1 MQENY
6 IECAFKVHPL
16 QPASDILIAQLA
28 ELDFESFIET
38 HEGVLAYIGKQHW
51 NEDRIKELQ
60 IFTQPHIEIEYGV
73 REIKQE
79 NWNAQWEQSFEPIR
93 IDENCVIRAPFHA
106 RPEVTYDIVIEPKM
120 SFGTGHHE
128 TTHLMLRHILNAGFK
143 GKSVLDMGCG
153 TGVLAIL
160 ASMKGASR
168 VDAIDNDPW
177 SYVNAIENVQRNL
190 QDNIEV
196 HEGDAG
202 WLEEQKYDYILAN
215 INRNVLLTDLPLYV
229 RHLNPNGVLM
239 LSGFLTADLPLISE
253 KCREEGLDFLK
264 KSEKKDWAAAVYQ
277 YSKK

>member
-16 QPASDILIAQLA
+16 QPASDILIARLA
-28 ELDFESFIET
+28 ELNFESFIET

-51 NEDRIKELQ
+51 NEDRVKDLQ
-60 IFTQPHIEIEYGV
+60 IFTQPDTKIEYAV

-79 NWNAQWEQSFEPIR
+79 NWNAKWEQSFEPIQ
-93 IDENCVIRAPFHA
+93 IDESCVIRAPFHP

-128 TTHLMLRHILNAGFK
+128 TTHLMLRHMLNAGFK

-160 ASMKGASR
+160 AAMKGAMR

-177 SYVNAIENVQRNL
+177 SYVNAIENVQRNR

-196 HEGDAG
+196 HQGDAG
-202 WLEEQKYDYILAN
+202 LLEGQNYDYILAN

-239 LSGFLTADLPLISE
+239 LSGFLTMDLPVISE
-253 KCREEGLDFLK
+253 KCLEEGLVFLK
-264 KSEKKDWAAAVYQ
+264 KSEKKDWAATVYQ
-277 YSKK
+277 YPHK